1 MIETRET
8 IYTSTRKEDFNE
20 TERLFKNRIEEY
32 LNIFSGGTRHVSSPN
47 HILHRSI
54 SLAKEQSNISEE
66 EISCYYI
73 TNFIKNRTLI
83 KEEVL
88 NSSGEEFRQFKLL
101 DILLERDQSNCLF
114 EAMRYLSVDE
124 NLKTFAEKYYVK
136 MQIEQEHYKEP
147 LTITD
152 EKKIY
157 TLQTYIDQKKKAIS
171 KKH

>member
-1 MIETRET
+1 MINT
-8 IYTSTRKEDFNE
+8 KEALYASIRNENFNE
-20 TERLFKNRIEEY
+20 TEKLFKNCIEEY
-32 LNIFSGGTRHVSSPN
+32 LNIFGGGKRHVSSPN

-66 EISCYYI
+66 EINCYCI
-73 TNFIKNRTLI
+73 ANFIKNRTLI

-88 NSSGEEFRQFKLL
+88 TSSGEEFRQFKLL

-114 EAMRYLSVDE
+114 EAMRYLSVDKK
-124 NLKTFAEKYYVK
+124 LKTFAEKYYVK
-136 MQIEQEHYKEP
+136 MQIEKEHYNEP

-157 TLQTYIDQKKKAIS
+157 TLQTYIDQKNKVIS
-171 KKH
+171 KKY